1 MSYSFRIYAYRT
13 SYRTLFTKKEL
24 DREWEK
30 PKEGT
35 MPKLESQ
42 SVSYVFESVF
52 SALLLTLMCL
62 HWYPDSTI
70 YKDTN
75 LQSKE

>member
-1 MSYSFRIYAYRT
+1 MLTETRREHYSPRKSWT
-13 SYRTLFTKKEL
+13 
-24 DREWEK
+24 EK
-30 PKEGT
+30 QKEGT

-42 SVSYVFESVF
+42 NVSYVFESVF

-62 HWYPDSTI
+62 HWCPDSTI